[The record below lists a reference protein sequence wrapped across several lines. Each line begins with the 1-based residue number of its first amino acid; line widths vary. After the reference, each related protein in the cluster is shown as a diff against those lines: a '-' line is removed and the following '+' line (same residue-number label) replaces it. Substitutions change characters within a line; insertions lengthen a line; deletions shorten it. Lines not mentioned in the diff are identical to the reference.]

1 MGGYIRAKF
10 LTSKRVASVPLLN
23 VCIKFMLGYYGT
35 VCPAVRSTC
44 PEMSD
49 EIFPTKQQCIASLG
63 IEPLARSL
71 NIVEYGIIWL
81 TILEKNGISTLRQRK
96 LRAA

>member
-1 MGGYIRAKF
+1 
-10 LTSKRVASVPLLN
+10 
-23 VCIKFMLGYYGT
+23 MLGYYGT
-35 VCPAVRSTC
+35 VCPAVRSTY

-49 EIFPTKQQCIASLG
+49 EIFSTKQQCIASLG
-63 IEPLARSL
+63 IEPVARSL

-96 LRAA
+96 LRAAWQPRYANSKFDLFSWIWRFLNSR